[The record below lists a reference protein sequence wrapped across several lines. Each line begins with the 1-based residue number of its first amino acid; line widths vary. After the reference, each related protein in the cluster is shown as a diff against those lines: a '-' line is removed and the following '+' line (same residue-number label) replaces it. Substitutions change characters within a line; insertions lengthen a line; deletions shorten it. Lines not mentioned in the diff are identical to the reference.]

1 MADTN
6 PELDFR
12 KDAFVS
18 WREFLGS
25 AYTPALALVCLS
37 VWLHA
42 ADSLIV
48 ATMLPS
54 IVADLGGAG
63 LVGWSVSLYEIAS
76 VVAGAA
82 SALLTLRHG
91 LRLPMCLAA
100 LVFGF
105 GCFLSAVA
113 PTMPLLLAGRVFQ
126 GLGGGGLVAMGF
138 VAVGVIFP
146 RRYIARA
153 MAAVS
158 TFWGVSAFLG
168 PLIGGFFV
176 EFATWRWGFAF
187 FGVQAVALA
196 VWIALRPDHAPSDAG
211 ARSRF
216 PWRRL
221 ALLCLAVL
229 LVSYG
234 GVEVKP
240 VQTTFCVS
248 AGIACLILFLRLDH
262 RAQGNRLLPLRP
274 FDLTKPTGSALL
286 MILSLSIATIAITA
300 FGPLLVVAIHSASAL
315 TAGFIVAC
323 SSIGWTVMAVL
334 VSGLPERLDR
344 LMITIGMVLVVASIA
359 GFLYAVPYG
368 PVWLIAVFA
377 AIEGGGF
384 GMAWTFIL
392 RRTTAL
398 SVPAEVQR
406 ISGAI
411 PTVQRLGYALG
422 AAYIGI
428 VANAVGFATMDTAAH
443 AVETARWIFAAC
455 LPFAFLGL
463 LSMAT
468 LVRKEPIKV
477 SGALRG

>member
-6 PELDFR
+6 PNPDFR

-25 AYTPALALVCLS
+25 AYMPALALVCLS

-42 ADSLIV
+42 ADSLVV

-54 IVADLGGAG
+54 IVAEIGGAG

-82 SALLTLRHG
+82 SALLTMRYG
-91 LRLPMCLAA
+91 LRGPMCLAA
-100 LVFGF
+100 LVFGL
-105 GCFLSAVA
+105 GCFLSAFA
-113 PTMPLLLAGRVFQ
+113 PTMLLLLAGRVFQ

-146 RRYIARA
+146 RRYTARA

-187 FGVQAVALA
+187 FGGQAIALA
-196 VWIALRPDHAPSDAG
+196 LWIALRPDHAPSDAR
-211 ARSRF
+211 ARIVF

-234 GVEVKP
+234 GVEIEP
-240 VQTTFCVS
+240 VQTTLCVLS
-248 AGIACLILFLRLDH
+248 GVACLVLFLRQDHHALDD
-262 RAQGNRLLPLRP
+262 RLLPLRP
-274 FDLTKPTGSALL
+274 FDFTKPTGSALL

-300 FGPLLVVAIHSASAL
+300 FGPLLVVAIHNASAL
-315 TAGFIVAC
+315 TAGYIVAC

-334 VSGLPERLDR
+334 VSGSPERLDR
-344 LMITIGMVLVVASIA
+344 LMIAIGMALVAASIA
-359 GFLYAVPYG
+359 GFLYAVPNG

-377 AIEGGGF
+377 ALEGGGF

-398 SVPAEVQR
+398 SAPQEVQR

-411 PTVQRLGYALG
+411 PTIQRLGYALG
-422 AAYIGI
+422 AAYSGI
-428 VANAVGFATMDTAAH
+428 IANACQRQSKSEPKGSAKCYHFGVGMIAA
-443 AVETARWIFAAC
+443 
-455 LPFAFLGL
+455 
-463 LSMAT
+463 
-468 LVRKEPIKV
+468 
-477 SGALRG
+477 